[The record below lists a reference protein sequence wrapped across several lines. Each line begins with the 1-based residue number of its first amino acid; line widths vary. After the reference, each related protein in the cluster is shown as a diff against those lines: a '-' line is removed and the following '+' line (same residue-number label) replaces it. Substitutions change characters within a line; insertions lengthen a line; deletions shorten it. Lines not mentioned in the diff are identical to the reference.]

1 MGPKPVA
8 GEDQTGLSP
17 DDRNFKTELVAVFYY
32 HCIANTVQLK
42 QYYSTTTPPERCN
55 YTTINLVCSYS
66 RCQWTKSFPYKHTQ
80 TLLCRIYKCT
90 KFAFVGMP
98 NGTIVA
104 SEPNPAVSEALLK
117 EVLLWKIEGCTDDD
131 VTIRLQQRTVP
142 AGYKFH
148 SWIAGK

>member
-1 MGPKPVA
+1 
-8 GEDQTGLSP
+8 
-17 DDRNFKTELVAVFYY
+17 
-32 HCIANTVQLK
+32 
-42 QYYSTTTPPERCN
+42 
-55 YTTINLVCSYS
+55 
-66 RCQWTKSFPYKHTQ
+66 
-80 TLLCRIYKCT
+80 
-90 KFAFVGMP
+90 MP

-131 VTIRLQQRTVP
+131 VIIRLRQRTVP